1 MDNHTKK
8 CLQFDS
14 ITEKLAKR
22 CSFSLSKK
30 KANILRPLGNIYE
43 INKALSET
51 EDAVKLLN
59 LKGRLPIGYLEDVS
73 ETVGYAKKQ
82 RILMPA
88 EILAVKSV
96 LTAAKEVIGF
106 TGDMRLPNIG
116 GYIELLDP
124 LAGLYKVIDKAILSE
139 DKIADNASGK
149 LADIRKMIAREEGRR
164 AGVIRE
170 LAVSPRLAGALREQS
185 FTVKNSKYV
194 LPVKKDYRAVV
205 KGQIIAGS
213 ASGETLFIEPVQILE
228 ISSKIDELF
237 VEEENEIRNILKAI
251 TADIGANSDVILNNQ
266 ELLSKLDFFMA
277 KGRLA
282 LDLNA
287 EKPTITE
294 NGEGISL
301 VNAWHPEIEYDIAV
315 KNDVKLPKGRRS
327 LVITGPNTG
336 GKTVILKA
344 TGLLVLMALSGLFI
358 TADSAS
364 VIPVMRVFADIGD
377 EQSIAQSLSTFSAHL
392 KALKKITDDAK
403 DGDLVIIDEI
413 GAGTDPIEG
422 ASLGIAIIKYLQK
435 KNIFSLVSTHY
446 TEVKKFAITDESIV
460 SAAMEF
466 DERELLPTYELR
478 YGSAGK
484 SNAFAIAG
492 RINLNKDIIDDA
504 MALITSNEMEFT
516 DAIDNLYKEEK
527 EAREHRQE
535 ALMIKLELK
544 KKKEV
549 LSRLENTVKAEKTKI
564 IEEAKEE
571 AREIIAEAR
580 EAAGETKKNLKRLK
594 KSQEFNNREYADAV
608 GKLRS
613 ASESIYS
620 RGLEE
625 PLGKNASQEHMVEAE
640 LKAGA
645 LVYVAKL
652 SKNGR
657 IVDIDSKGRCLVDVD
672 GLKVRLPGESL
683 FKPKKEETQ
692 RKKRRRDAE
701 LIIND
706 APSELNI
713 IGLDSYDA
721 MYELDKFLDSARLAG
736 KSEVRIVHGK
746 GRGILMNLVRTT
758 LSKCN
763 FVYKYRPG
771 LLNEGG
777 EGVTIVSFKK

>member
-14 ITEKLAKR
+14 ITEKLGKR

-30 KANILRPLGNIYE
+30 KADILRPFGNIYE
-43 INKALSET
+43 INKALLET
-51 EDAVKLLN
+51 EDAVKLIN
-59 LKGRLPIGYLEDVS
+59 LKGRLPIGHLENVN
-73 ETVGYAKKQ
+73 EAVGYAKKQ
-82 RILMPA
+82 RILAPA
-88 EILAVKSV
+88 EILDVKSIIAV
-96 LTAAKEVIGF
+96 TQEVISFVGEIS
-106 TGDMRLPNIG
+106 LPNIG
-116 GYIELLDP
+116 GYIALLDP
-124 LAGLYKVIDKAILSE
+124 LNELHKVISKAILSE

-149 LADIRKMIAREEGRR
+149 LADIRKMIAREKSKR
-164 AGVIRE
+164 ADIIRE
-170 LAVSPRLAGALREQS
+170 LAVSPGIAGALQEQS

-194 LPVKKDYRAVV
+194 LPVKKDYRATI

-213 ASGETLFIEPVQILE
+213 ASGETLFIEPVQISD

-251 TADIGANSDVILNNQ
+251 TVDIAVNSDAILTNQ

-287 EKPTITE
+287 EKPKIIE
-294 NGEGISL
+294 NDEGVSL
-301 VNAWHPEIEYDIAV
+301 INAWHPELEYDVAV
-315 KNDVKLPKGRRS
+315 KNDIKLSGEKCS

-358 TADSAS
+358 TADSTS
-364 VIPVMRVFADIGD
+364 VIPVIRVFADIGD

-392 KALKKITDDAK
+392 KALKRITDDAK
-403 DGDLVIIDEI
+403 EGDLVIIDEI

-446 TEVKKFAITDESIV
+446 TEIKKFAITDENIV

-466 DERELLPTYELR
+466 DEEKLLPTYELR

-484 SNAFAIAG
+484 SNAFAIAR
-492 RINLNKDIIDDA
+492 RINLNEDIIEDA
-504 MALITSNEMEFT
+504 IASITSNEMEFT
-516 DAIDNLYKEEK
+516 DAIDNLYREEK

-549 LSRLENTVKAEKTKI
+549 LSRLENSVKAEKNKI

-580 EAAGETKKNLKRLK
+580 EAAGETKKNLKKIK
-594 KSQEFNNREYADAV
+594 KSQGFNNKEYANAV
-608 GKLRS
+608 GRLRS
-613 ASESIYS
+613 ASENIYA
-620 RGLEE
+620 RDLEE
-625 PLGKNASQEHMVEAE
+625 PLDKKVPQEHMTETE
-640 LKAGA
+640 LKTGV

-657 IVDIDSKGRCLVDVD
+657 IVDMDSKGKCLVDVD
-672 GLKVRLPGESL
+672 GLKVRLPKESL
-683 FKPKKEETQ
+683 FKPKKEEAKK
-692 RKKRRRDAE
+692 KKRRQDSD
-701 LIIND
+701 LLVSD
-706 APSELNI
+706 SPSELNI
-713 IGLDSYDA
+713 IGMDSYDA

-746 GRGILMNLVRTT
+746 GKGILMNLVRTT
-758 LSKCN
+758 LSKCS